1 MRRDISV
8 KELIRKI
15 RESEKTRTPEDRLR
29 LLQEARILD
38 SDGNFVKEL
47 FSEENPSEELLSS
60 QDEKIVIA
68 HPQSKST
75 GFFMQTRHDNFL
87 SQNFILEKSSD
98 FIDRHMPTVI

>member
-47 FSEENPSEELLSS
+47 FSEE
-60 QDEKIVIA
+60 
-68 HPQSKST
+68 
-75 GFFMQTRHDNFL
+75 TRQKNF
-87 SQNFILEKSSD
+87 SPPK
-98 FIDRHMPTVI
+98 TKK